1 MIPSQPPSRNGNCLE
16 NLEELYF
23 QSDPLALFL
32 FVNIHSERAP
42 VPSALMSGISER
54 GGRPHSRGVRRMGK
68 FCISLGGRLHV
79 LVDPPLF
86 RPHGKTVVWYDLA
99 CCNSWGRKEPDTAEQ
114 LN

>member
-54 GGRPHSRGVRRMGK
+54 GGCPHSRGVRRMGK

-79 LVDPPLF
+79 LVDPPI
-86 RPHGKTVVWYDLA
+86 V
-99 CCNSWGRKEPDTAEQ
+99 
-114 LN
+114 